1 MNHLQSVD
9 SHAHVF
15 AKDLPLAPVRRH
27 APDYDALIEEY
38 LAQLDR
44 VGVSRGVLVQPS
56 FLGTDNSYFLAALR
70 RFPDRLRGVAVVSP
84 QITSKELHA
93 MAEQGVVGI
102 RLNLVGLPIPELFS
116 EEWKGL
122 LKQVRDLD
130 WHVEVHREA
139 RDLPALI
146 PPLIASGCKIVID
159 HFGRPDPT
167 LGADDPGFKFLLEHA
182 STGQVWVKLSAAYRT
197 WGAEQTGEACSRTAR
212 ALLASFGPH
221 RLMWASDWP
230 NTQHQHLVDYDATW
244 RALDCWVK
252 DEKQRRIILA
262 DTPMALFKF

>member
-1 MNHLQSVD
+1 MNQFQSVD

-27 APDYDALIEEY
+27 APDYDALLEQY
-38 LAQLDR
+38 LAHLDR
-44 VGVSRGVLVQPS
+44 VGISRGVLVQPS
-56 FLGTDNSYFLAALR
+56 FLGNDNSYFMAALR

-84 QITSKELHA
+84 YIAGKELRA

-102 RLNLVGLPIPELFS
+102 RLNLVGLPIPDLRSDQWVGLFR
-116 EEWKGL
+116 
-122 LKQVRDLD
+122 QVRDLD

-146 PPLIASGCKIVID
+146 PPLLASGCKIVVD

-167 LGADDPGFKFLLEHA
+167 LGADDPGFKFLLDQA
-182 STGQVWVKLSAAYRT
+182 STGQIWVKLSAAYRT
-197 WGAEQTGEACSRTAR
+197 WGAEQTGEACCRAAR
-212 ALLASFGPH
+212 ALLASFGAE

-230 NTQHQHLVDYDATW
+230 NTQHQHLVDYDATR
-244 RALDCWVK
+244 RAFDCWVT
-252 DEKQRRIILA
+252 DEKRRRIILA
-262 DTPMALFKF
+262 DTPVDLFKF